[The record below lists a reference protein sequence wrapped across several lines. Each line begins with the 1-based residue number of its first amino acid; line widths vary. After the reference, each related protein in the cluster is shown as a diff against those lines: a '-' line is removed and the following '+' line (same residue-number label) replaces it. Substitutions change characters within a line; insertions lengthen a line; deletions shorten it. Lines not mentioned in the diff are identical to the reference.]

1 MDKKFDY
8 LNFNIEK
15 KTIDYSIKPKLVD
28 RNAKYF
34 LNSVLQKCY
43 KIKIQNFNK
52 YYNMIMLSFFIILLL
67 TILKIKYKGNINK
80 DKYYLQQQKNKE
92 YIFNKL
98 MIYNKMDNER
108 KQSIKNDMITNL
120 PDFNNHPE
128 KTILQN
134 LNNDFS
140 LIN

>member
-98 MIYNKMDNER
+98 MIYNKMDIDR

>member
-1 MDKKFDY
+1 
-8 LNFNIEK
+8 
-15 KTIDYSIKPKLVD
+15 
-28 RNAKYF
+28 
-34 LNSVLQKCY
+34 
-43 KIKIQNFNK
+43 
-52 YYNMIMLSFFIILLL
+52 MLSFFIILLL
-67 TILKIKYKGNINK
+67 TILKIKYIGNINK